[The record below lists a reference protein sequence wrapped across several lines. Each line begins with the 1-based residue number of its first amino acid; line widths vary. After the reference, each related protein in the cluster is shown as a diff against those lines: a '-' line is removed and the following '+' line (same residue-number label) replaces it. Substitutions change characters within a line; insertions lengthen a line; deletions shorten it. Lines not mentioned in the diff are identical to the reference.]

1 MKSIATND
9 DDSNILQHYGVM
21 GMKWGVRN
29 ADTKARYDKKN
40 ARKEKKLDKYRKYL
54 DFGTGYTYSS
64 NSGAVSRVGRKQS
77 IKKLAKHDPEFNK
90 ALSDYK
96 KARKNSKEYDKAIN
110 NLGKAVLK
118 GTLSKYKEDF
128 GRSFSIGSDIA
139 TNVDFYDAVKKSS
152 RGKKII
158 QTYKDINLYELGN
171 NARDGKGPINP
182 NAFGYG
188 RHLNKDKRVT
198 RYLQSI

>member
-1 MKSIATND
+1 MNAIDID
-9 DDSNILQHYGVM
+9 DDYLEHYGVM
-21 GMKWGVRN
+21 GMKWGVRK
-29 ADTKARYDKKN
+29 DR
-40 ARKEKKLDKYRKYL
+40 E
-54 DFGTGYTYSS
+54 
-64 NSGAVSRVGRKQS
+64 RVGTRAKKTVSKAVAGSVKAGGRAVRFGQRKIKSS
-77 IKKLAKHDPEFNK
+77 IQTHKENKKQAKQLGYK
-90 ALSDYK
+90 KVSDYK